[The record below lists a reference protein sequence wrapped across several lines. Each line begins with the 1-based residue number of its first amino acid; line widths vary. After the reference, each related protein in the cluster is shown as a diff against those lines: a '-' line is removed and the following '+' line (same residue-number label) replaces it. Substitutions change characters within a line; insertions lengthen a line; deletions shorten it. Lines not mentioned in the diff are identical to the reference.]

1 MLGCEEFV
9 HIIDT
14 SGDKA
19 VGVFV
24 GAGWRMVKGGE
35 VERWE
40 VNAIFNMVTLRFPL
54 RYVQAVE

>member
-1 MLGCEEFV
+1 M
-9 HIIDT
+9 
-14 SGDKA
+14 
-19 VGVFV
+19 GVFV

-54 RYVQAVE
+54 RYMQAVE